1 MSFNWTETD
10 EIFYAEAKA
19 ETDWDFED
27 IQKMKSTTI
36 KSPYKPVTQCTTQKP
51 IKPTSDIRK

>member
-10 EIFYAEAKA
+10 EILYAEAKA
-19 ETDWDFED
+19 ETDWDFQD
-27 IQKMKSTTI
+27 IQIM
-36 KSPYKPVTQCTTQKP
+36 KSPYKPVTQCATQKP